1 MLFFPPTDPLRS
13 LPGITLHPDAVSI
26 LHSAADYREQLLALI
41 GQARH
46 RIHLCALYLQEDEG
60 GKLILDALYA
70 AAAANPALDIRVF
83 VDAHRARRGLI
94 GHGKQ
99 EGNAGWYR
107 QRAQAQPQDNLAIYG
122 VPVQTRELFGVM
134 HLKGYV
140 IDDTVLYSGASLNNV
155 YLHVGDKYRFDRYHL
170 INSAPLANVLS
181 GYMLDTLA
189 ANPAVMRLDQAITQ
203 DKASQNRATRQLR
216 KTLAQSRYPVVPH
229 NTGTTGLQ
237 VFPICGVGKNNPF
250 NKVLESLLYSAK
262 QQISI
267 CTPYFNLPRPLLKA
281 IDKALARQVKVEI
294 IIGDKTA
301 NDFYIPPSEPFKVIG
316 GLPYLYEMNLRRFAK
331 QHQAAIQTGLLT
343 VRLWRHH
350 DNSYHLKGLWIDQH
364 LQLITG
370 NNLNPRA
377 FRLDLENGLLLHD
390 PLGQLA
396 AITAEELSNIRQH
409 TQVVSHYQQLEKLQ
423 HYPEKVRKLLSR
435 LNRFRLDKLFH
446 RLL

>member
-1 MLFFPPTDPLRS
+1 MLFFSPTDPLRS
-13 LPGITLHPDAVSI
+13 LPGITLRPDAVTI
-26 LHSAADYREQLLALI
+26 LHSAADYREQLLGMI
-41 GQARH
+41 RQARH
-46 RIHLCALYLQEDEG
+46 RIYLCALYLQEDQG

-70 AAAANPALDIRVF
+70 AAAANPALDIKLF

-107 QRAQAQPQDNLAIYG
+107 RCAQAQPQDNLSIYG

-170 INSAPLANVLS
+170 VSSATLADVLS
-181 GYMLDTLA
+181 GYMLNTLA
-189 ANPAVMRLDQAITQ
+189 ANPAVMRLDQPITQ

-216 KTLAQSRYPVVPH
+216 KTLAQTRYTIAP
-229 NTGTTGLQ
+229 NDIGQNGLQ
-237 VFPICGVGKNNPF
+237 VFPVCGVGKSNPF
-250 NKVLESLLYSAK
+250 NKLLENLLYSAR

-331 QHQAAIQTGLLT
+331 QYQRAIQAGLLT
-343 VRLWRHH
+343 IRLWQHN
-350 DNSYHLKGLWIDQH
+350 DNSFHLKGLWIDQH

-396 AITAEELSNIRQH
+396 AITAHELDNIRQH
-409 TQVVSHYQQLEKLQ
+409 TRIVSHYQQLEKLQ

>member
-13 LPGITLHPDAVSI
+13 LPGIPLHPGAGSI
-26 LHSAADYREQLLALI
+26 LHSATDYREQLLALI
-41 GQARH
+41 RQARH

-107 QRAQAQPQDNLAIYG
+107 QRAQAQPQNNLAIYG

-409 TQVVSHYQQLEKLQ
+409 TQVVSHYQQLENLQ

>member
-1 MLFFPPTDPLRS
+1 MLFFAPTDPLRS
-13 LPGITLHPDAVSI
+13 LPGIPLSADAVTI
-26 LHSAADYREQLLALI
+26 LHSAADYRETLLARI
-41 GQARH
+41 AQARH

-60 GKLILDALYA
+60 GKQILDALYA

-99 EGNAGWYR
+99 EGNAAWYR
-107 QRAQAQPQDNLAIYG
+107 QYAAAQPGKLAIYG

-155 YLHVGDKYRFDRYHL
+155 YLHIGDKYRFDRYHL
-170 INSAPLANVLS
+170 IDNAPLANCLS
-181 GYMLDTLA
+181 DYMLDYLA
-189 ANPAVMRLDQAITQ
+189 ADPAVLRLDRTIVQ
-203 DKASQNRATRQLR
+203 DKASQNRATRQFR
-216 KTLAQSRYPVVPH
+216 KLLTQSRYHLASTATPQALSIHP
-229 NTGTTGLQ
+229 L
-237 VFPICGVGKNNPF
+237 CGIGKKNQF
-250 NKVLESLLYSAK
+250 NKLLERLLHSAQ

-281 IDKALARQVKVEI
+281 INKALLRGVRVEI
-294 IIGDKTA
+294 IVGDKTA
-301 NDFYIPPSEPFKVIG
+301 NDFYIPPNQPFKVIG

-331 QHQAAIQTGLLT
+331 QHQQTLASGQLT
-343 VRLWRHH
+343 LRLWQHGE
-350 DNSYHLKGLWIDQH
+350 NSYHLKGIWIDQH

-390 PLGQLA
+390 PAGQLQ
-396 AITAEELSNIRQH
+396 AITQQEQNNIRQH
-409 TQVVSHYQQLEKLQ
+409 TTIVSHYQQLEQLQ
-423 HYPEKVRKLLSR
+423 HYPEKVRKLLGR
-435 LNRFRLDKLFH
+435 LNRFRLDKLLH

>member
-41 GQARH
+41 GQACH

-170 INSAPLANVLS
+170 VSSATLADVLS
-181 GYMLDTLA
+181 GYMLNTLS
-189 ANPAVMRLDQAITQ
+189 ANPAVMRLDQPITQ

-216 KTLAQSRYPVVPH
+216 KTLAQTRYTIAP
-229 NTGTTGLQ
+229 NDIGQNGLQ
-237 VFPICGVGKNNPF
+237 VFPVCGVGKNNPF
-250 NKVLESLLYSAK
+250 NKLLENLLYSAR

-331 QHQAAIQTGLLT
+331 QYQRAIQAGLLT
-343 VRLWRHH
+343 IRLWQHN
-350 DNSYHLKGLWIDQH
+350 DNSFHLKGLWIDQH

-396 AITAEELSNIRQH
+396 AITAHELDNIRQH
-409 TQVVSHYQQLEKLQ
+409 TRIVSHYQQLEKLQ

>member
-41 GQARH
+41 RQARH

-99 EGNAGWYR
+99 EGNAGWYH

-331 QHQAAIQTGLLT
+331 QHQAAIQTGLLS

>member
-13 LPGITLHPDAVSI
+13 LPGITLHPDTVSI
-26 LHSAADYREQLLALI
+26 LHSATDYREQLLTLI
-41 GQARH
+41 RQARH

-140 IDDTVLYSGASLNNV
+140 IDNTVLYSGASLNNV

-170 INSAPLANVLS
+170 INSAPLADTLS
-181 GYMLDTLA
+181 GYMLETLA

-216 KTLAQSRYPVVPH
+216 KTLAQSRYTVVPH
-229 NTGTTGLQ
+229 NSSTTGLQ
-237 VFPICGVGKNNPF
+237 AFPLCGVGKNNPF
-250 NKVLESLLYSAK
+250 NKVLESLLYSAQ

-294 IIGDKTA
+294 IVGDKTA

-331 QHQAAIQTGLLT
+331 QHQAAIQTGQLT
-343 VRLWRHH
+343 LRLWRHN

-390 PLGQLA
+390 PQGQLA
-396 AITAEELSNIRQH
+396 AITAQELSNIRQH

>member
-41 GQARH
+41 RQARH

-60 GKLILDALYA
+60 GKLILDALCA
-70 AAAANPALDIRVF
+70 AATANPALDIRVF

-170 INSAPLANVLS
+170 INSAHLANVLS

-189 ANPAVMRLDQAITQ
+189 ANPAVIRLDQAITQ
-203 DKASQNRATRQLR
+203 DKAQQNRATRQLR
-216 KTLAQSRYPVVPH
+216 KTLAQSRYQVIPQH
-229 NTGTTGLQ
+229 DSTTGLQ

-250 NKVLESLLYSAK
+250 NKVLENLLYSAK
-262 QQISI
+262 RQISI

-294 IIGDKTA
+294 IVGDKTA

-331 QHQAAIQTGLLT
+331 QHQAAIQAGLLT
-343 VRLWRHH
+343 LRLWRHH
-350 DNSYHLKGLWIDQH
+350 ENSYHLKGLWIDQH

-396 AITAEELSNIRQH
+396 TMTAEELNNIRHH
-409 TQVVSHYQQLEKLQ
+409 TQIVSHYQQLEKLQ

>member
-41 GQARH
+41 RQARH

-331 QHQAAIQTGLLT
+331 QHQAAIQTGLLS

>member
-1 MLFFPPTDPLRS
+1 MLFFSPTDPLRS
-13 LPGITLHPDAVSI
+13 LPGITLRPDAVTI
-26 LHSAADYREQLLALI
+26 LHSATDYREQLLGMI
-41 GQARH
+41 RQARH
-46 RIHLCALYLQEDEG
+46 RIYLCALYLQEDEG

-70 AAAANPALDIRVF
+70 AAAANPELNIKVF

-107 QRAQAQPQDNLAIYG
+107 RRAQAQPQDNLSIYG

-170 INSAPLANVLS
+170 INSAPLADVLS
-181 GYMLDTLA
+181 GYMLNTLA
-189 ANPAVMRLDQAITQ
+189 ANPAVICLDQPITQ

-216 KTLAQSRYPVVPH
+216 KTLAQTRYTVVPDGH
-229 NTGTTGLQ
+229 GQSGLQ
-237 VFPICGVGKNNPF
+237 VFPVCGVGKGNPF
-250 NKVLESLLYSAK
+250 NKLLENLLYSAR

-294 IIGDKTA
+294 IVGDKTA

-331 QHQAAIQTGLLT
+331 QYQRAIQAGLLT
-343 VRLWRHH
+343 IRLWQHN
-350 DNSYHLKGLWIDQH
+350 DNSFHLKGLWIDQH

-390 PLGQLA
+390 PQGQLA
-396 AITAEELSNIRQH
+396 AITAQELDNIRQH
-409 TQVVSHYQQLEKLQ
+409 TRIVSHYQQLEKLQ

>member
-1 MLFFPPTDPLRS
+1 MLFFSPTDPLRS
-13 LPGITLHPDAVSI
+13 LPGITLRPDAVTI
-26 LHSAADYREQLLALI
+26 LHSAADYREQLLGMI
-41 GQARH
+41 RQARH
-46 RIHLCALYLQEDEG
+46 RIYLCALYLQEDEG

-70 AAAANPALDIRVF
+70 AAAANPELDIKVF

-107 QRAQAQPQDNLAIYG
+107 QRAQAQPQDKLSIYG

-170 INSAPLANVLS
+170 ISNAALADLLS
-181 GYMLDTLA
+181 DYMLNTLA
-189 ANPAVMRLDQAITQ
+189 ANPAVMRLDQPITQ

-216 KTLAQSRYPVVPH
+216 KTLAQSRYTVTANEH
-229 NTGTTGLQ
+229 GKNGLQ
-237 VFPICGVGKNNPF
+237 VFPVCGVGKNNPF
-250 NKVLESLLYSAK
+250 NKLLENLLYSAK

-294 IIGDKTA
+294 IVGDKTA
-301 NDFYIPPSEPFKVIG
+301 NDFYIPPREPFKVIG

-331 QHQAAIQTGLLT
+331 QHQHAIQAGLLSI
-343 VRLWRHH
+343 RLWQHN
-350 DNSYHLKGLWIDQH
+350 DNSFHLKGLWIDQH

-396 AITAEELSNIRQH
+396 SITAQELDNIRQH
-409 TQVVSHYQQLEKLQ
+409 TRIISHYQQLEKLQ